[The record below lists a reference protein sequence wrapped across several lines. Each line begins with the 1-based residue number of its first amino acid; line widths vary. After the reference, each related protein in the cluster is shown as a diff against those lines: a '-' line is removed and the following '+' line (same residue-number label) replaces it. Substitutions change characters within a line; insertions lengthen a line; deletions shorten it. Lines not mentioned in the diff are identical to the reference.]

1 MKALWPLLLI
11 AIFVAIAVLSLKK
24 GREGKGTFA
33 KRKIAT
39 ANEQGMYWRLIECF
53 PQPEY
58 VVLTQVSFGAMLIA
72 KDGASRYSFSQ
83 KRADF
88 VVADKTFKVLAVVEL
103 DDSSHKGREADD
115 AKRDAML
122 TQAGYKVLRYARIPD
137 AGRLKTDITTPPE
150 QQRSD
155 RHSRDDQ

>member
-1 MKALWPLLLI
+1 MKSLWPLLLV
-11 AIFVAIAVLSLKK
+11 AIFVAIAALTLAK
-24 GREGKGTFA
+24 GRKAKGAFA

-72 KDGASRYSFSQ
+72 KNGASRYSFSQ

-88 VVADKTFKVLAVVEL
+88 VVADKTFKVLAVIEL

-137 AGRLKTDITTPPE
+137 TKQLKADLMTPPATT
-150 QQRSD
+150 
-155 RHSRDDQ
+155 HT